1 MAPVSC
7 RIYFHYDSRPSDDWT
22 LNLEYDL
29 IGVLTSDEIDIQTGD
44 LVGALQ
50 PFLLNN
56 VIIDRAVW
64 STWVP
69 DSSPYD
75 PDAVRTIP
83 LGIAGNRAFTLT
95 SPVDDDLAFLIRKTV
110 ATGKAGRIYLKG
122 ALLTANVT
130 AEGGAWT
137 LVDAVTDDFADWT
150 QALSLALGNTLT
162 CVLAG
167 VSLVS
172 TTYPATPAGVKQ
184 VPVKV
189 YESTPTLRSVLGL
202 VPVAPTERQ
211 ARQ

>member
-22 LNLEYDL
+22 INLEYEFAGDL
-29 IGVLTSDEIDIQTGD
+29 SSGVISDQTGA
-44 LVGALQ
+44 LVSGLT
-50 PFLLNN
+50 PFLLDN

-83 LGIAGNRAFTLT
+83 LGVPGDRSFTLT
-95 SPVDDDLAFLIRKTV
+95 SPVDDDLAYLVRKV
-110 ATGKAGRIYLKG
+110 VDSGKAGRIYFKG
-122 ALLTANVT
+122 VLLTANVT
-130 AEGGAWT
+130 AEGGAWVLVDGVVDEFEDWIAGFELVLSSEMQCT
-137 LVDAVTDDFADWT
+137 LV
-150 QALSLALGNTLT
+150 
-162 CVLAG
+162 G

-172 TTYPATPAGVKQ
+172 ITYPATPAGVKQ

-189 YESTPTLRSVLGL
+189 YQDTPTVRNVNGL
-202 VPVAPTERQ
+202 IGVAPTERQ